1 MDSPADRTDAPAPP
15 PPLPAEQIL
24 AGLGAALALGILDS
38 FWAAASEGADAL
50 SLGEQL
56 LGSLHLVAL
65 VTPLGFVFA
74 AASTAL
80 FALVRTAPLLAP
92 LRTRIRRP
100 RDLFRNDPRLFGGA
114 LSIVLAALALLLV
127 GREAHGLI
135 ATRVHHLDNAA
146 WAAGGAAVGG
156 AAAALVV
163 SLVAFAGLR
172 RVTRWLG
179 PLGSLGALLVV
190 GLVAGAAI
198 ARFVLVRNP
207 AIITAYGAGALA
219 WGPTALAVFVAAALI
234 ARRALRG
241 RPARRAWIA
250 AALAGGATLA
260 AWVTSGL
267 TYGDSNRVRAFV
279 EHGSV
284 AGTPLVRRYGGL
296 TDMDGDGHAWAFGG
310 RDCDDFDARVHPGAY
325 DREGDGVDADC
336 FAGDGSPDLAD
347 LGDGHYGERPRGLPA
362 RPNILL
368 ITVDALNPTH
378 LSHMGYA
385 RDTSPNLDRFAEE
398 AVVFENVVAQSSR
411 SLRSI
416 PAMMTGR
423 YPSQVAYGP
432 EYLWPSLLEE
442 NRMLPEMLKDRG
454 YVTAVD
460 MGTDYFHRVAG
471 FFQGYDQVQELPVYT
486 PRREDVIEN
495 ALERLPALAAGEAP
509 FFHWVHVFNVHEPYL
524 RPPAPSRYGDT
535 LRDHYDTEI
544 RLADALV
551 QRLLDRAEELSLMD
565 DTVVILAS
573 DHGEAFYEHG
583 RRGHASDLYEE
594 QVRAMLM
601 MKIPGVEPRR
611 VQARAGLFDLT
622 PTILNLVSIP
632 VPQPMPARSLLP
644 LIDGGRHDDRLLF
657 SELMPD
663 GLYPFDQKAL
673 YRGDR
678 KLLWWVQEGRIQLF
692 DLAADPAE
700 ERDLSDDDRDEAEE
714 MLGLL
719 QAWVAQVA
727 RGENRTDAFVE
738 QNRLSAPPSSL
749 THPMNLVYP
758 GMFTVLGCDLPSET
772 YRPREVIDLTCY
784 YEVDD
789 AIEDDLFIRVTFDG
803 PAGYRVPPHFHAWHY
818 PLHGRY
824 RTTRWQEGEILRD
837 PMPMVVPPDIQA
849 PVELEM
855 TFMVQIS
862 ERAERNPNTIL
873 AYRQDG
879 RAGSV
884 AQIARIRIAPSER

>member
-1 MDSPADRTDAPAPP
+1 MRRP
-15 PPLPAEQIL
+15 PPLIAEQIL
-24 AGLGAALALGILDS
+24 SGLIAALGLGVLDAAWASAGDQGLELTAMEHVLGVLHLLAMVLPLGLA
-38 FWAAASEGADAL
+38 FG
-50 SLGEQL
+50 L
-56 LGSLHLVAL
+56 LGA
-65 VTPLGFVFA
+65 GA
-74 AASTAL
+74 I
-80 FALVRTAPLLAP
+80 ALVRSAPLLAP
-92 LRTRIRRP
+92 LRTRVHRA
-100 RDLFRNDPRLFGGA
+100 RDLFRNDPRLFGGGLA
-114 LSIVLAALALLLV
+114 LLAAAGVLLLV
-127 GREAHGLI
+127 GREAHALI

-156 AAAALVV
+156 AAAATLTALIVYGAASRAARRLGFLASPGV
-163 SLVAFAGLR
+163 LLTLSLVA
-172 RVTRWLG
+172 
-179 PLGSLGALLVV
+179 
-190 GLVAGAAI
+190 AAVI
-198 ARFVLVRNP
+198 VRFVLVRNP
-207 AIITAYGAGALA
+207 SIITAYGVGALA
-219 WGPTALAVFVAAALI
+219 WAPAAAILYLGAALL
-234 ARRALRG
+234 ARRLLRE
-241 RPARRAWIA
+241 RARRTAWIA
-250 AALAGGATLA
+250 AGAATLVCAA
-260 AWVTSGL
+260 AWMTSGL
-267 TYGDSNRVRAFV
+267 TYGHRNRVRAFV
-279 EHGSV
+279 EQASV
-284 AGTPLVRRYGGL
+284 AGTALVRRYGGF

-310 RDCDDFDARVHPGAY
+310 RDCDDFDPHVHPGAY
-325 DREGDGVDADC
+325 DREGDGIDADC

-347 LGDGHYGERPRGLPA
+347 LGDGHYGTRPRGLPA

-368 ITVDALNPTH
+368 ITVDALNPSH
-378 LSHMGYA
+378 LGHMGYE

-398 AVVFENVVAQSSR
+398 SIVFENVVAQSSR

-442 NRMLPEMLKDRG
+442 NEMLPELLKNRG

-471 FFQGYDQVQELPVYT
+471 FFQGYDQVEELPLYT
-486 PRREDVIEN
+486 APREDVIEN
-495 ALERLPALAAGEAP
+495 ALERLPALAEGEAP

-524 RPPAPSRYGDT
+524 RPPAESRYGDT

-551 QRLLDRAEELSLMD
+551 QRILDQAEALGLMD

-601 MKIPGVEPRR
+601 MKIPGVAPRR
-611 VQARAGLFDLT
+611 VSARAGLFDLT
-622 PTILNLVSIP
+622 PTILNLLSIP
-632 VPQPMPARSLLP
+632 VPHPMPARSLLP
-644 LIDGGRHDDRLLF
+644 LIDGERHDDRLLF

-663 GLYPFDQKAL
+663 GLYPFDQKAV
-673 YRGDR
+673 YRGDD

-692 DLAADPAE
+692 DLASDPGE
-700 ERDLSDDDRDEAEE
+700 ENDLSDDRREQAEE

-727 RGENRTDAFVE
+727 RGENRTDAFIE
-738 QNRLSAPPSSL
+738 QNRLSAAPASL
-749 THPMNLVYP
+749 SHPMNLVYP
-758 GMFTVLGCDLPSET
+758 GMFTVLGCDLPRRQ
-772 YRPREVIDLTCY
+772 YGPRDVIDLTCY
-784 YEVDD
+784 YRVDEE
-789 AIEDDLFIRVTFDG
+789 IEDDLFIRVSFDG

-824 RTTRWQEGEILRD
+824 RTTRWREGEILRD

-849 PVELEM
+849 PVELSM

-873 AYRQDG
+873 TYRHE
-879 RAGSV
+879 GSTGST
-884 AQIARIRIAPSER
+884 AEIARIRIEPSRPGGSP